1 MRPNMYFYKVGLK
14 FIISTFKEQIRHTL
28 MKSQLKNKCD
38 GIKKDWMIWKKL
50 IFETRVGW
58 SGELETISAIVVK
71 I

>member
-1 MRPNMYFYKVGLK
+1 
-14 FIISTFKEQIRHTL
+14 